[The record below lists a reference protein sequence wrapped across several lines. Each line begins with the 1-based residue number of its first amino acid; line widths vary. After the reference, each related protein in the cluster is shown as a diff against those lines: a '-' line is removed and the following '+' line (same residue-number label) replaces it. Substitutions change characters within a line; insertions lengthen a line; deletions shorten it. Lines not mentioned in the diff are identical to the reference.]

1 MYDGIIFTDVNEPL
15 GYAKYAGAYR
25 IASALRNLGANIK
38 VIDLFVRLTE
48 EEIHQLIEKFVSTQT
63 KFVGVASTLLHASKN
78 LHGFDSTTFGRIKES
93 ISKQN
98 ANCDLI
104 IGGSRVGLT
113 TKLTGIDFYFIGKAD
128 ISIVEYYNYKTGKE
142 NSLKIF
148 KHEDRNYI
156 KTTDHNV
163 SSDFFKTTDI
173 IYDKSDI
180 IFPNEALPLEIS
192 RGCIFKCSFCQY
204 DLIGKK
210 KWEYLKDSDVLRDE
224 LIRNY
229 EMFGTTTYLFSDD
242 IINESIEKVTYLHK
256 VLTSLPFKVNWNSF
270 ARLDMFWAYPE
281 MREMIQ
287 EMGAAALYFGIETLD
302 EKAGKS
308 VGKGLGKDRIFKT
321 LDFLKEKYDN
331 DVIMGSNF
339 ILGLP
344 HETEQSL
351 YDTFNWLS
359 SDDCPINAFSFIPL
373 NLRTVEDGRPLNE
386 ISLNPSKFGYTYEE
400 INNKIIWENEH
411 LTWERAY
418 EIHNEFYSNEN
429 FYHKNLSG
437 SSWLGRI
444 TNLDIPLEEV
454 KSLIFKKKTFLES
467 KEISKKWKTL
477 TDQKIADYKKI
488 LLRESS

>member
-1 MYDGIIFTDVNEPL
+1 MYDGIIFTDVNETL

-25 IASALRNLGANIK
+25 IASALRNLNANIK
-38 VIDLFVRLTE
+38 VIDFFVRLSE
-48 EEIHQLIEKFVSTQT
+48 EDIHLLIKKFVSKKT
-63 KFVGVASTLLHASKN
+63 KFVGIASTLLQSSKN
-78 LHGFDSTTFGRIKES
+78 LHGFDSKTFGRIKET
-93 ISKQN
+93 IQEQN
-98 ANCDLI
+98 LSCNLI
-104 IGGSRVGLT
+104 IGGSRIGLNT
-113 TKLTGIDFYFIGKAD
+113 NLNGVDFYFIGKAD
-128 ISIVEYYNYKTGKE
+128 ISIIEYYKYANGND
-142 NSLKIF
+142 NSLKVTVND
-148 KHEDRNYI
+148 DRKYI
-156 KTTDHNV
+156 NTIDHNV
-163 SSDFFKTTDI
+163 SSDFFKTTNILYNAD
-173 IYDKSDI
+173 DL

-210 KWEYLKDSDVLRDE
+210 KWEYLKDSNILRDE
-224 LIRNY
+224 FIRNY

-242 IINESIEKVTYLHK
+242 IINESIEKVTHLHK
-256 VLTSLPFKVNWNSF
+256 IITSLPFEIKWNSF

-331 DVIMGSNF
+331 DIIIGSNF

-344 HETEQSL
+344 HETEKSL

-373 NLRTVEDGRPLNE
+373 NLRTAKDGRPLNE
-386 ISLNPSKFGYTYEE
+386 IALNPSKFGYKYNE
-400 INNKIIWENEH
+400 IKNNMIIWENEH
-411 LTWERAY
+411 LSWDRAF

-429 FYHKNLSG
+429 FYQKNLSG
-437 SSWLGRI
+437 SSWIGRI

-454 KSLIFKKKTFLES
+454 KSLIFKKKTFDES
-467 KEISKKWKTL
+467 KAISDDWKNR
-477 TDQKIADYKKI
+477 TDLKFSNYKKKLGI
-488 LLRESS
+488 L